1 MELKI
6 VGTIEKLMPISK
18 GVSSTG
24 REWVKQDIV
33 MSMANGQFVKHFT
46 AAVMGQERIDNF
58 KLRVGDNIVAYLD
71 VDAKEYNGRW
81 YNSINIWKVER
92 VGANGNN
99 NNDASNGSQQRSSQ
113 TQSNQQQS
121 EQMPPKQ
128 KQQEIIASPYN
139 NGDDLPF

>member
-6 VGTIEKLMPISK
+6 VGTVEKLMPISK

-33 MSMANGQFVKHFT
+33 MSMADGQFVKHFT
-46 AAVMGQERIDNF
+46 ASIMGQERIDNF

-71 VDAKEYNGRW
+71 IDAREYNSRW

-99 NNDASNGSQQRSSQ
+99 NNASSGSQQRSSQ
-113 TQSNQQQS
+113 TQRNQQQS
-121 EQMPPKQ
+121 EPKPQ
-128 KQQEIIASPYN
+128 PQQPVNASAYN

>member
-18 GVSSTG
+18 GVSAAG

-33 MSMANGQFVKHFT
+33 MSMTNGQFVKHL
-46 AAVMGQERIDNF
+46 AATVMGQERIDNF
-58 KLRVGDNIVAYLD
+58 KLRVGDNITAYLD

-121 EQMPPKQ
+121 EQMPP
-128 KQQEIIASPYN
+128 QQQQQQIIASPYN

>member
-1 MELKI
+1 MEIKV

-18 GVSSTG
+18 GVSAAG

-71 VDAKEYNGRW
+71 IDAREYNSRW
-81 YNSINIWKVER
+81 YNSINIWRVER
-92 VGANGNN
+92 VGSNGN
-99 NNDASNGSQQRSSQ
+99 Q
-113 TQSNQQQS
+113 TQSNQQYY
-121 EQMPPKQ
+121 EQKT
-128 KQQEIIASPYN
+128 QQQPTNAGAQN
-139 NGDDLPF
+139 NVNDLIF

>member
-1 MELKI
+1 MEIKV

-71 VDAKEYNGRW
+71 IDAREYNSRW
-81 YNSINIWKVER
+81 YNSINIWRVER
-92 VGANGNN
+92 VGSNGN
-99 NNDASNGSQQRSSQ
+99 Q
-113 TQSNQQQS
+113 TQSNQQYY
-121 EQMPPKQ
+121 EQKTR
-128 KQQEIIASPYN
+128 QQPTNAGAQN
-139 NGDDLPF
+139 NVNDLIF

>member
-1 MELKI
+1 MEIKI
-6 VGTIEKLMPISK
+6 IGTIEKLMPVSK

-71 VDAKEYNGRW
+71 IDAKEYNGRW

-99 NNDASNGSQQRSSQ
+99 NNNASSVNQNSSSQ
-113 TQSNQQQS
+113 TQSNKQQS
-121 EQMPPKQ
+121 EPKKQ
-128 KQQEIIASPYN
+128 QQEIIASPYN

>member
-1 MELKI
+1 MEIKI
-6 VGTIEKLMPISK
+6 IGTIEKLMPISK
-18 GVSSTG
+18 GISSTG

-71 VDAKEYNGRW
+71 IDAKEYNGRW

-99 NNDASNGSQQRSSQ
+99 NDASNGSQQRSSQ

-121 EQMPPKQ
+121 EPMQPKQ
-128 KQQEIIASPYN
+128 KQPEIIASPYN

>member
-46 AAVMGQERIDNF
+46 AAVMGQDRIDNF

-71 VDAKEYNGRW
+71 IDAKEYNGRW

-99 NNDASNGSQQRSSQ
+99 NDASNGSQQRSSQ

-121 EQMPPKQ
+121 EPMPPKQ

>member
-1 MELKI
+1 
-6 VGTIEKLMPISK
+6 MPISK
-18 GVSSTG
+18 GISASG

-33 MSMANGQFVKHFT
+33 MSMANGQFVKHF
-46 AAVMGQERIDNF
+46 AASVMGQDRIDNF
-58 KLRVGDNIVAYLD
+58 KLRVGDNIIAYLD

-99 NNDASNGSQQRSSQ
+99 NDASNGSQQRSSQ

-121 EQMPPKQ
+121 EPMQPKQ
-128 KQQEIIASPYN
+128 KQPEIIASPYN
-139 NGDDLPF
+139 NSDDLPF

>member
-1 MELKI
+1 MEIKV

-71 VDAKEYNGRW
+71 IDAKEYNGRW

-92 VGANGNN
+92 VGATGN

-121 EQMPPKQ
+121 EPMPPKQ